1 MHDCPPPNPVAVIA
15 DVVAPWI
22 QRNLL
27 LDERCQQLQRE
38 RDHFRT
44 AAVELADAVES
55 QAAEIE
61 RLREALRRAHG
72 VIAEKAG
79 GR

>member
-1 MHDCPPPNPVAVIA
+1 MHDCPPPVAVIA
-15 DVVAPWI
+15 DAVAPWI

-38 RDHFRT
+38 RD
-44 AAVELADAVES
+44 AAREIALELVKVVDS

-61 RLREALRRAHG
+61 RLREALHRAHG
-72 VIAEKAG
+72 VIAEKVG

>member
-1 MHDCPPPNPVAVIA
+1 MHDCPPPVAVVA

-38 RDHFRT
+38 RD
-44 AAVELADAVES
+44 AAQEIALELVKVVDS
-55 QAAEIE
+55 QAAEVE
-61 RLREALRRAHG
+61 RLRDALRRAHDF
-72 VIAEKAG
+72 IAEKAG
-79 GR
+79 DR